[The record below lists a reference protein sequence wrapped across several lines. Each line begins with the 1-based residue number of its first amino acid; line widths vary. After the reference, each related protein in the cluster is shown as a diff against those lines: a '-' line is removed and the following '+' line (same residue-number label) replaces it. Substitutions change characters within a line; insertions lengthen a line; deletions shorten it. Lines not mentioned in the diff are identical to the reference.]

1 MSKAI
6 LVVSHGTS
14 SMEQFQSGIAG
25 MEQALAAAFPDRAFR
40 RAFASGRE
48 RTRLRRQYGIGVD
61 GIVEAMAALRLDG
74 FEDVLVQPTFL
85 SDDAEM
91 EELRQEVGIYARQFG
106 SFALGRP
113 VLSTMED
120 YLALADAILAHA
132 PRLTAGE
139 VLVLVGAGSVNPMDS
154 RYACLEYVLHDR
166 GDTGICVGT
175 LDGYPGL
182 PEVVR
187 RLDSVWDARE
197 VCLMPLLMTVGM
209 RAKYEILG
217 EEPDAW
223 ASQLR
228 AHHLSVRTVAR
239 GLGENPD
246 VQALLVRHAQEA
258 LQSRKGWRG
267 L

>member
-6 LVVSHGTS
+6 LVVSHGAS
-14 SMEQFQSGIAG
+14 SLEQFQAGIAG
-25 MEQALAAAFPDRAFR
+25 MEQALVSAFPDRAFR

-48 RTRLRRQYGIGVD
+48 RTRLRWKDGVAVD
-61 GIVEAMAALRLDG
+61 GVVEAMAALRLDG

-91 EELRQEVGIYARQFG
+91 EELLQEVGIYARQFD

-113 VLSTMED
+113 ALSALED
-120 YLALADAILAHA
+120 YLELADAILAHA
-132 PRLTAGE
+132 PRRNPGE
-139 VLVLVGAGSVNPMDS
+139 VLVLVGEGSVNPMDP

-166 GDTGICVGT
+166 GDTSVCVGT

-197 VCLMPLLMTVGM
+197 VCLMPLLMTVGP
-209 RAKYEILG
+209 RAHEEILG

-223 ASQLR
+223 AAQFR
-228 AHHLSVRTVAR
+228 ANHLTVRAVPK
-239 GLGENPD
+239 GLGENPG

-258 LQSRKGWRG
+258 LKSRRGWRG